1 MKTLLKNGRI
11 YDGTGAEP
19 YIGSVL
25 YEDDRIISV
34 MPDIDPATADT
45 VIDMTGQSVAPG
57 FIDGHSHNDW
67 FAIKNNPKKY
77 FEPFIRQG
85 MTTFVAGNCGIS
97 AIGFSDGTPH
107 LDKVGAGLFHFDDT
121 TGEYASFDDWAK
133 AIDRNMPC
141 NMAEL
146 TGHCSARASVS
157 GSKPGKLTPAEE
169 EQMLD
174 LLERD
179 LKHGAAGISLG
190 MMYDP
195 GLFADVEEL
204 KKVASLCVKYD
215 RPLTVHPRA
224 ESKVSTCYP
233 ELFGRS
239 HLLRAL
245 DELYEVAKGTNLKL
259 QYSHAIFVGRKT
271 YPDLDEF
278 MEMIEKMRSEGIRV
292 GYDIY
297 DEVMGVSVITV
308 IMPTW
313 YQALSPEEREKP
325 FNKLKFKAFVWAT
338 PKLLGF
344 GFPDIMLA
352 YGGEKLKK
360 FEGRYVTE
368 IAKEMGIKPSDA
380 YLYLCRESDF
390 SGRVNQGAYTTPEL
404 IKRQTND
411 PNCLF
416 YMSDAWIE
424 ENGIQNLAVYD
435 VFPKFIHD
443 SILGMG
449 DTLPRTIR
457 KMSGATAD
465 RFQLK
470 DRGYLKEGCFADIT
484 VFNEEEMKNGVP
496 DQYRPFGIKRVI
508 INGRTVLDGDK
519 LDEEAIK
526 TSGRV
531 IRCS

>member
-1 MKTLLKNGRI
+1 MKTLLKNGTI
-11 YDGTGAEP
+11 YDGSGEKP
-19 YIGSVL
+19 YVGSVL
-25 YEDDRIISV
+25 YEDDRILAV
-34 MPDIDPATADT
+34 GRQVDETKAD
-45 VIDMTGQSVAPG
+45 VVLDMSGQSIAPG

-67 FAIKNNPKKY
+67 FAIKKNPQKY

-97 AIGFSDGTPH
+97 AIGFSDDSVH
-107 LDKVGAGLFHFDDT
+107 KDKVGAGLFHFDDT
-121 TGEYASFDDWAK
+121 TGKYASFNDWAK
-133 AIDRNMPC
+133 AVDRNMPC

-157 GSKPGKLTPAEE
+157 GSKAGKLTAEE
-169 EQMLD
+169 EKEMLE

-179 LKHGAAGISLG
+179 LQQGAAGISLG

-204 KKVASLCVKYD
+204 KKVAALCVKYD

-224 ESKVSTCYP
+224 ESKVATCYP

-278 MEMIEKMRSEGIRV
+278 MKMIEKMRQEGIQV

-313 YQALSPEEREKP
+313 YQALSPEDREKP
-325 FNKLKFKAFVWAT
+325 LNKLKFKAFVWAA

-344 GFPDIMLA
+344 GFPDIQLA

-360 FEGRYVTE
+360 YESKYVTE
-368 IAKEMGIKPSDA
+368 IARELGVSPADA
-380 YLYLCRESDF
+380 YLYLCKESNF
-390 SGRVNQGAYTTPEL
+390 AGRVNQGAYTTPE
-404 IKRQTND
+404 IIRKQTND

-443 SILGMG
+443 SLTGKG
-449 DTLPRTIR
+449 DSLPNTIR

-470 DRGYLKEGCFADIT
+470 DRGYLREGCYADIT

-496 DQYRPFGIKRVI
+496 DQFKPFGIRRVI
-508 INGRTVLDGDK
+508 INGQTVLDGDK